1 MLHSFNSGLKI
12 RALRGVL
19 PAFKAPAIDQLKIEG
34 LNPQA
39 LEQIF
44 KVFGYQY
51 CRQLPPPATF
61 TDMMLPAI
69 QEFLQQEQLSP
80 QEIDGL
86 ISVTQTPD
94 YMAPSNSFVYHKELN
109 LMPSCVCLDL
119 YGTCSGLFNAL
130 LTAGSLISSNVCQR
144 ILIITGDSFRFCL
157 PYNYNDIEHLLGD
170 GGGILLL
177 EAADPEHSQPI
188 TLDFATFSASVDCSV
203 NKILSMRTPSAEL
216 VQNTYPRI
224 ADIDYRRS
232 FKPIS
237 ASQNNSQQ
245 RMEMFKITRLA
256 QQQTLHSLQRLLKH
270 NNLKLS
276 DLGCSVMYQCIK
288 GTLDQLNLMLNQAV
302 RAHLKHS
309 QAPQTSAQ
317 AIDPWS
323 CFDSERENF
332 FPFVAEDVGHL
343 FSSSQIISLSM
354 SAERI
359 PDCTTKPVF
368 LSAFGAGMSITSA
381 LINFAPTHIYPIFI
395 YQ

>member
-19 PAFKAPAIDQLKIEG
+19 PAFKAPAIEQLKIEG
-34 LNPQA
+34 LEAQA
-39 LEQIF
+39 IEQTF

-94 YMAPSNSFVYHKELN
+94 YMTPCNSFFYHKELN
-109 LMPSCVCLDL
+109 FMPNCVCLDL

-130 LTAGSLISSNVCQR
+130 LTAGSLITSGACQR
-144 ILIITGDSFRFCL
+144 ILIIVGDSFRFCL
-157 PYNYNDIEHLLGD
+157 PYNYNDIVHLLGD

-177 EAADPEHSQPI
+177 EAADAEHSQAI
-188 TLDFATFSASVDCSV
+188 TLDFSTFSASFDCSV
-203 NKILSMRTPSAEL
+203 NKIISMRDPSAEL
-216 VQNTYPRI
+216 VQNTYPRV
-224 ADIDYRRS
+224 ADMEYRQS
-232 FKPIS
+232 FKP
-237 ASQNNSQQ
+237 QERCPNNSQQ

-256 QQQTLHSLQRLLKH
+256 QQQILHSLQRLLKH

-276 DLGCSVMYQCIK
+276 DLGCSVMYQCNK
-288 GTLDQLNLMLNQAV
+288 ETLEQLNLMLNQAV

-309 QAPQTSAQ
+309 QGSQ
-317 AIDPWS
+317 AATQEQDPWS
-323 CFDSERENF
+323 CFDLERENF
-332 FPFVAEDVGHL
+332 FTFVAEDVGHL
-343 FSSSQIISLSM
+343 FSSSQIVSLSM
-354 SAERI
+354 SAGRI

-368 LSAFGAGMSITSA
+368 LSAFGTGMSITSA